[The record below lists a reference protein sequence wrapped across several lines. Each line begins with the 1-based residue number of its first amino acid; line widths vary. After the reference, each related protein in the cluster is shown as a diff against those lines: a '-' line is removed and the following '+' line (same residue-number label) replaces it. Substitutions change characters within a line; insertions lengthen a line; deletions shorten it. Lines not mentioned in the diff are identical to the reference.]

1 MRHRHAMTFLM
12 ITLLLDTLGL
22 GLIIPVM
29 PALLVELTG
38 QPVADAAGWGG
49 WLMFVYALMTF
60 LFAPLLG
67 NLSDRFGRRPILL
80 GSLLAM
86 AIDYVFMALAGTIT
100 LLFIGRLIAG
110 AVGATFATANA
121 YVADVTPPEQR
132 AARFGLLGAAWGIG
146 FALGPAV
153 GGLLGD
159 LGTRMPFYAAAA
171 LAVTN
176 LVYGVIVLPET
187 LAPEHRRSFSLLR
200 ANPVGALLRIRRF
213 PLLVGFFL
221 VYVFHQIAH
230 DANPSVWSF
239 YLIEKFDWSGS
250 QIGLSLMLIGV
261 SLAVCQALLVPI
273 VVPRIGER
281 WTVVCGMS
289 LMAAGFLAW
298 SLAPAGWMMLALIVP
313 WCMGAAGM
321 PALRSL
327 MTAQVPPDSQG
338 ELQGAVSSV
347 VGLSAIVAPLLMTQ
361 TFRMYSDDVGL
372 YFPGAPFA
380 LAAAMLALALLTFLM
395 TTGPRP
401 RPTR

>member
-1 MRHRHAMTFLM
+1 MHQRHAMTFLM

-38 QPVADAAGWGG
+38 EPVADAAGWGG

-60 LFAPLLG
+60 CFAPLLG

-80 GSLLAM
+80 GSLAAM
-86 AIDYVFMALAGTIT
+86 TLDYLFMAVAGTIT

-121 YVADVTPPEQR
+121 YVADITPPEQR

-159 LGTRMPFYAAAA
+159 LGTRMPFYAAAGLAA
-171 LAVTN
+171 LN
-176 LVYGVIVLPET
+176 LVYGLLVLPET
-187 LAPEHRRSFSLLR
+187 LTPANRRPFSILR
-200 ANPVGALLRIRRF
+200 ANPVGALLHIRRF
-213 PLLVGFFL
+213 PMLVGFFL

-239 YLIEKFDWSGS
+239 YLMEKFDWSGS
-250 QIGLSLMLIGV
+250 QIGLSLMLTGV
-261 SLAVCQALLVPI
+261 SLAACQALLVPV

-281 WTVVCGMS
+281 ATVICGIA
-289 LMAAGFLAW
+289 LMAAGFLSW
-298 SLAPAGWMMLALIVP
+298 SLAPSGWVMLAMIVP

-327 MTAQVPPDSQG
+327 MTAQVPANSQG

-361 TFRMYSDDVGL
+361 TFRIFSDDVGP

-380 LAAAMLALALLTFLM
+380 LAAAMLVLALAAFV
-395 TTGPRP
+395 TTVSNHRA
-401 RPTR
+401 